1 VDENRRTGKSE
12 THAVEYYLTSL
23 DPTRAN
29 ASELLRWIRAYGAI
43 ESQLHPVRDG
53 TFDEG
58 HSRGH
63 QGSSAEV
70 MAALRNVAIPLLS
83 GGDAVSHRAATHR
96 ILADQ
101 PGCFNQAA

>member
-12 THAVEYYLTSL
+12 THAVEYDLTSL

-29 ASELLRWIRAYGAI
+29 APELVRWIRAYGAI
-43 ESQLHPVRDG
+43 ENQLHRVRDV
-53 TFDEG
+53 TFDED
-58 HSRGH
+58 HSRGRK
-63 QGSSAEV
+63 GSSAEV
-70 MAALRNVAIPLLS
+70 MAALRNFAIPLLS
-83 GGDAVSHRAATHR
+83 GGDAVSNRAATHR